1 MAETASVYTAA
12 VVGGGMG
19 GRLSLRAL
27 SNSGRFRLVAACDL
41 RPEIC
46 RDLERDF
53 PGIRTFGDHRTMLR
67 ECPVDVVCVATFP
80 ASHREVVMDALER
93 PLKGILVE
101 KPLGHDSEA
110 GREILAAIKARDL
123 PIAVPHGLLVKR
135 VPLEIIE
142 RVRKGD
148 IGELKLIEIQCRGW
162 DIINA
167 GIHWLNFCV
176 TLNGRDDPPVEVLA
190 GLDAGTRT
198 YRDGMQVETIAV
210 TSVRTRSGVRIIMH
224 TGDTIDVNSP
234 PHGTVFRLVGTLGQ
248 IEFWGWEDGYRIVN
262 PEHPRGALVEPEDI
276 GPTRH
281 QRHLDR
287 LAEMIDKGMRDY
299 SVANSSQTA
308 LELCEAAY
316 RSARQGR
323 LITLPLATAATPA
336 PHDWSPGLPYSG
348 EGGGRDGRKL

>member
-27 SNSGRFRLVAACDL
+27 GANWAAFGWSPPATSAPRSA
-41 RPEIC
+41 RP
-46 RDLERDF
+46 RGDF

-67 ECPVDVVCVATFP
+67 EYPVDVVCVATFP

-101 KPLGHDSEA
+101 KPLGHDGEA

-123 PIAVPHGLLVKR
+123 PMAVPHGLLVKR
-135 VPLEIIE
+135 VPLEVIA

-176 TLNGRDDPPVEVLA
+176 TLTGADDPPVEVLA
-190 GLDAGTRT
+190 GLDASTRT
-198 YRDGMQVETIAV
+198 YRDGMQVETVAV
-210 TSVRTRSGVRIIMH
+210 TSVRTRSGVRVVVH
-224 TGDTIDVNSP
+224 TG
-234 PHGTVFRLVGTLGQ
+234 
-248 IEFWGWEDGYRIVN
+248 
-262 PEHPRGALVEPEDI
+262 
-276 GPTRH
+276 
-281 QRHLDR
+281 
-287 LAEMIDKGMRDY
+287 
-299 SVANSSQTA
+299 
-308 LELCEAAY
+308 
-316 RSARQGR
+316 
-323 LITLPLATAATPA
+323 
-336 PHDWSPGLPYSG
+336 
-348 EGGGRDGRKL
+348 

>member
-27 SNSGRFRLVAACDL
+27 TNSGRFRLVAACDL

-80 ASHREVVMDALER
+80 ASHREVVMDALEL

-123 PIAVPHGLLVKR
+123 PMAVPHGLLVKR
-135 VPLEIIE
+135 VPLEVIE

-176 TLNGRDDPPVEVLA
+176 TLTGADDPPVEVLA
-190 GLDAGTRT
+190 GLDAEHAHLSRRHAG
-198 YRDGMQVETIAV
+198 RDHRRDQRADAE
-210 TSVRTRSGVRIIMH
+210 
-224 TGDTIDVNSP
+224 
-234 PHGTVFRLVGTLGQ
+234 
-248 IEFWGWEDGYRIVN
+248 
-262 PEHPRGALVEPEDI
+262 RGAHRDAHGRHDRREQPAARHRL
-276 GPTRH
+276 PTR
-281 QRHLDR
+281 RHARPDR
-287 LAEMIDKGMRDY
+287 VLGMGGRLPDRQSGAPARRAGRAGGCRADAASAASRPPGRDD
-299 SVANSSQTA
+299 
-308 LELCEAAY
+308 
-316 RSARQGR
+316 RQGR
-323 LITLPLATAATPA
+323 RAIIRSPIPRSRRSNCAKPPTSRRGRAA
-336 PHDWSPGLPYSG
+336 
-348 EGGGRDGRKL
+348 